1 MNTQNLSE
9 AEMSKCHFNF
19 SLGRENNEANA
30 LCKETLA
37 ILSLLHISDSLFT
50 KCPEDQADPCFS
62 MWGCCD
68 GTFLHSFPMKKETY
82 PSQRNLILSLQ
93 DTENS
98 TIKSWETMN
107 TNKIYVYQR
116 KTRHTLNNLKM
127 GSLCWTFPVK
137 KLFMSTKLGKTISS
151 RVFHIKYLENTNA
164 LENKV
169 LQEEILISSY
179 L

>member
-1 MNTQNLSE
+1 MNTQKLSE
-9 AEMSKCHFNF
+9 AEMSKSHFNF

-30 LCKETLA
+30 LCKEALA

-50 KCPEDQADPCFS
+50 KCPEDKADPCFS
-62 MWGCCD
+62 MGGFCD
-68 GTFLHSFPMKKETY
+68 GTFLHSFPMEG
-82 PSQRNLILSLQ
+82 RNKSFP
-93 DTENS
+93 DKSNS
-98 TIKSWETMN
+98 VTSRHRELN
-107 TNKIYVYQR
+107 NKILRDHEHKQNLCLSKKN
-116 KTRHTLNNLKM
+116 KTYTKNPEM
-127 GSLCWTFPVK
+127 GSLCRTFPVK

-151 RVFHIKYLENTNA
+151 RVFHINYLENTNA